1 MVTDSW
7 RTQTDRR
14 WEYKTANRCQSTR
27 LPTWSFLL
35 TLRREWW
42 TCTPVKPMACV
53 GGINFSRL
61 LANFPRKISK
71 RNIRNNCCHEKHGL
85 FTNGYPYRFLSL
97 EFHLIFSLADRSL
110 FWTMRLVIFLQ
121 SSVWIR
127 QESWILGLRLLMNT
141 WQTESLLC
149 SPHWDLMKILPP
161 MLETGWRKIPISALC
176 IVYQKMVYI
185 TFSLLQWNM
194 KVKIKLS
201 VLKVCCWR
209 AFPIFAVH
217 RFSAP
222 NWNRQL

>member
-42 TCTPVKPMACV
+42 TCTPVKPTAFV

-110 FWTMRLVIFLQ
+110 FWTLVSSFFCSHQCGFARRAGFLGCVFLWTLSKRNLYCVHPIETLWRFCRQCWRLAGGRYQYQ
-121 SSVWIR
+121 S
-127 QESWILGLRLLMNT
+127 
-141 WQTESLLC
+141 C
-149 SPHWDLMKILPP
+149 
-161 MLETGWRKIPISALC
+161 ALC
-176 IVYQKMVYI
+176 TKKWS
-185 TFSLLQWNM
+185 TLLSHFYSG
-194 KVKIKLS
+194 I
-201 VLKVCCWR
+201 WR
-209 AFPIFAVH
+209 
-217 RFSAP
+217 
-222 NWNRQL
+222 